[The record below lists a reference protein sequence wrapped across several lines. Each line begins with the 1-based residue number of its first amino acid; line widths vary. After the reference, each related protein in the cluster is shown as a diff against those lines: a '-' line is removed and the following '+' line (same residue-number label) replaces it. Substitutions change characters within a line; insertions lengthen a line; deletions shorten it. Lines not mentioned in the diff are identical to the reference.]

1 MNYLHLYNPSIII
14 YNLKQSFK
22 TIFDI
27 LCILRSQKPIL
38 HLTSL
43 CAIEPL
49 ANIILVKIL
58 IVVWSPL
65 AKFKRDYLVRKQI
78 WYFNFSF
85 LSSCYS
91 HLNDPSS
98 YERSFLVSEN
108 TQGNSNIRPF
118 SAWEGKRAYTQ
129 QLERN
134 TNLTN

>member
-1 MNYLHLYNPSIII
+1 MLLQVIFLKTLESSIII

-78 WYFNFSF
+78 
-85 LSSCYS
+85 
-91 HLNDPSS
+91 
-98 YERSFLVSEN
+98 
-108 TQGNSNIRPF
+108 
-118 SAWEGKRAYTQ
+118 
-129 QLERN
+129 
-134 TNLTN
+134 